1 MELTQLRYFQAAAQY
16 EHMTRAAEALY
27 TSQSSLSKTIA
38 RLEAEIGQPLF
49 DRIGNRI
56 RLNAAG
62 RQFAQAVNLM
72 LRTLDD
78 SVSTLRQENVQVSMA
93 VSIPGLLPDLME
105 RFRTSHPTVQLQQRL
120 MEPSAMLSALL
131 QCQLDLA
138 VSHQP
143 LHHGNVIWRPVYRD
157 RVIAVVSLA
166 HPLAAGGAIPLSKL
180 KNEQFVS
187 NNAGFGAEQLLHGLC
202 AQAGFIPK
210 VSLECNEP
218 ELLYKIVAGNNGVM
232 LTPEL
237 PFLWKALMLHPD
249 PPFQFLTTLP
259 LTDPD
264 AYVEIGL
271 GTLRDRQLPSS
282 AEDFCQLVI
291 GSFQRLQAVRDSGRE
306 IVRNDLMQA
315 LDFVNPLT

>member
-49 DRIGNRI
+49 DRVGNRI

-62 RQFAQAVNLM
+62 RRFAQAVNLM

-78 SVSTLRQENVQVSMA
+78 SVSALRQNNAQVSMA
-93 VSIPGLLPDLME
+93 ASMPGLLPDLME
-105 RFRTSHPTVQLQQRL
+105 RFRSSHPNVQLQQRL
-120 MEPSAMLSALL
+120 MEPNAMLTALL

-143 LHHGNVIWRPVYRD
+143 LYHGNVVWQPVYRD

-166 HPLAAGGAIPLSKL
+166 HPLARGGPIPLSAL
-180 KNEQFVS
+180 RNEQFVS

-202 AQAGFIPK
+202 AQAGFVPR

-237 PFLWKALMLHPD
+237 PFLWKSLMLHPD
-249 PPFQFLTTLP
+249 PPFQFLTALP
-259 LTDPD
+259 LTDAD

-271 GTLRDRQLPSS
+271 GTLKDRQLPSS
-282 AEDFCQLVI
+282 VQDFCQLVT
-291 GSFQRLQAVRDSGRE
+291 GSFRRLQAVRDSGKE
-306 IVRNDLMQA
+306 IERTDLMQA
-315 LDFVNPLT
+315 LDFINPLT